1 MVSWRRR
8 LGSLGVGTKIS
19 KDVRIYCPKQV
30 KLGSG
35 VVLNDF
41 VHVWGAGGVSIGAQS
56 IVAAHVVITSQ
67 THDLEAASRNTLYR
81 DTSIMAPV
89 TIGDNVW
96 IGSNASIL
104 PGVTIGDGAV
114 VGAGAVVT
122 KDVPTRAVV
131 AGVPARVL
139 RLL

>member
-1 MVSWRRR
+1 MVYWQKR
-8 LGSLGVGTKIS
+8 LGSLGAGATIS

-30 KLGSG
+30 KLGPG

-56 IVAAHVVITSQ
+56 MVAAHVAITSQ
-67 THDLEAASRNTLYR
+67 THDLEAANRNILYR

-122 KDVPTRAVV
+122 RDVPARAVV

-139 RLL
+139 RIV